1 MSAQKYDAS
10 SIKIL
15 GGIEAVRKRPEM
27 YIGDRGPGGLHHLV
41 YEVLDNSID
50 EAMAGFCNSI
60 SVRIGAD
67 GSCAVEDNGR
77 GIPVEEHKEAKVSA
91 LEVALCTLHAGGKF
105 DNESYKVAGG
115 LHGVGVSVVNALSE
129 WLEADVYRDGKHYHF
144 ECVRGKR
151 AGPAKEVGPTQKR
164 GTKISFMPDQE
175 IFGDAEFA
183 YDTLVKRIRELAYLN
198 AGLKIAFQDD
208 RANKKESFKF
218 DEGLKAFI
226 RHLNE
231 GKEVLHQDVI
241 YLSKEDAQAKL
252 TCEVAMQYND
262 GYTENVL
269 VFANNIR
276 NIDGGTHLSGFKT
289 ALTRTMNY
297 YAKVNNLLKNGQ
309 VTTGEDLREGL
320 TAAVAVKLAEPH
332 FEAQT
337 KVRLSNPE
345 VGSFVETTVN
355 EQLGHYL
362 EEHPAET
369 KRILNKAIQAAAA
382 REAARKARELTR
394 RKGALSSASLP
405 GKLWD
410 CTSREKLSTE
420 IFIVEGDSAGG
431 SAKAGRDR
439 NIQAI
444 LPLKGKILNVEKAR
458 LEKILAHDEIRTM
471 ISALG
476 TGIGDDEFD
485 AEKCRYGKIILMTDA
500 DVDGAHIRTL
510 LLTFFFRQM
519 PQLLNRRAIYIAQP
533 PLYEI
538 RVKGQ
543 KKSEYI
549 LNEHQMRKRMIGR
562 GLEGTE
568 LIIRDGQGFAG
579 AGTPALSL
587 SNGATNAATNRG
599 AKRAKKT
606 VETAEPRK
614 VSGEQLAA
622 LVKTLADV
630 ERSVGVL
637 TRRGINFEQFIKAH
651 YDGRQLPRFLIR
663 TAGAREEVYYD
674 SGEYE
679 ARLDELKGTMDEAAG
694 TTGEVAG
701 TTDEAAGTTDEA
713 AGTTD
718 EAAGTT
724 DEAAGTTDDGEAA
737 TVKER
742 PVLAE
747 ELHEVARINQINEK
761 LKTDFSL
768 DLNDFL
774 LKAEKTV
781 AGESLPTKFTLLHGT
796 DSDDVASLADICPA
810 IRQIGG
816 KGIEIKRFKGLGE
829 MNADQLWETTMNPES
844 RTLLSVRL
852 DDAGEADRLFS
863 ILMGDDV
870 QARRD
875 FILDHALEVQYLDI

>member
-1 MSAQKYDAS
+1 
-10 SIKIL
+10 
-15 GGIEAVRKRPEM
+15 M
-27 YIGDRGPGGLHHLV
+27 YIGDRGSGGLHHLA

-50 EAMAGFCNSI
+50 EAMTGFCNNV

-67 GSCAVEDNGR
+67 GSCTVEDDGR
-77 GIPVEEHKEAKVSA
+77 GIPVEQHKEAKISA
-91 LEVALCTLHAGGKF
+91 LEVVLTTLHSGGKF
-105 DNESYKVAGG
+105 DSDSYKVAGG

-144 ECVRGKR
+144 ECARGKSCGR
-151 AGPAKEVGPTQKR
+151 VKEIGPSKKR
-164 GTKISFMPDQE
+164 GTKISFMPDEE
-175 IFGDAEFA
+175 IFGDTEFA
-183 YDTLVKRIRELAYLN
+183 YDTLLKRIRELAYLN
-198 AGLKIAFQDD
+198 AGLRISFRDD
-208 RANKKESFKF
+208 RSDKKEVFRF
-218 DEGLKAFI
+218 DQGLRAFVE
-226 RHLNE
+226 HLNE
-231 GKEVLHQDVI
+231 GKETLHKDVI
-241 YLSKEDAQAKL
+241 YLAKEDPEAML
-252 TCEVAMQYND
+252 SCEAAMQYND

-297 YAKVNNLLKNGQ
+297 YARTNNLLKNGQ
-309 VTTGEDLREGL
+309 ATTGDDLREGL
-320 TAAVAVKLAEPH
+320 TAVVAVKLADPH

-337 KVRLSNPE
+337 KVRLTNPE

-362 EEHPAET
+362 EEHPPEA

-394 RKGALSSASLP
+394 RKGALSSANLP

-410 CTSREKLSTE
+410 CASKEKVTTE

-458 LEKILAHDEIRTM
+458 LEKMLAHDEIRTM

-476 TGIGDDEFD
+476 TGIGADEFD
-485 AEKCRYGKIILMTDA
+485 VDKCRYGKIILMTDA

-510 LLTFFFRQM
+510 LLTFLFRQM
-519 PQLLNRRAIYIAQP
+519 PQLLETRMVYIAQP

-549 LNEHQMRKRMIGR
+549 LSEGQMRKRMIGR

-568 LIIRDGQGFAG
+568 LLIRDGQALGPRTHEKRSKAG
-579 AGTPALSL
+579 
-587 SNGATNAATNRG
+587 
-599 AKRAKKT
+599 RART
-606 VETAEPRK
+606 VSDK
-614 VSGEQLAA
+614 QLTT
-622 LVKTLADV
+622 LVKLLADA
-630 ERSVGVL
+630 ERVIGVL
-637 TRRGINFEQFIKAH
+637 SRRGINFAEFVKA
-651 YDGRQLPRFLIR
+651 YYEPRKGGLPQFLIR
-663 TAGAREEVYYD
+663 VQDQEEIYYD
-674 SGEYE
+674 NAKYE
-679 ARLDELKGTMDEAAG
+679 KRLDELKEQSKG
-694 TTGEVAG
+694 
-701 TTDEAAGTTDEA
+701 TDEAEQFFD
-713 AGTTD
+713 
-718 EAAGTT
+718 
-724 DEAAGTTDDGEAA
+724 
-737 TVKER
+737 
-742 PVLAE
+742 AE
-747 ELHEVARINQINEK
+747 ELHEVARINQINER
-761 LKTDFSL
+761 LKAEFDLS
-768 DLNDFL
+768 LNDFL
-774 LKAEKTV
+774 EPRTSMPD
-781 AGESLPTKFTLLHGT
+781 AGKRRKSRIDLPPRLPARGGAAGNEESRIEQRVTKFQLVNGKDTY
-796 DSDDVASLADICPA
+796 DIASLGDICPA

-816 KGIEIKRFKGLGE
+816 KGIDIKRFKGLGE
-829 MNADQLWETTMNPES
+829 MNAEQLWQTTMNPAT

-870 QARRD
+870 EKRRA
-875 FILDHALEVQYLDI
+875 FIQQHALEVQNLDI